1 MKDIISNPVFGVLIS
16 IIAYKIGE
24 IIKAK
29 SKLSV
34 FNPLLT
40 AIVIVVGFLS
50 LSNITYEDYSK
61 GGEIISFFLAPATI
75 ALALPLYKKFDLF
88 KKNAV
93 PIIVGIVCGAVSGII
108 CVIGLSKIFNLSDE
122 LTISLIPKSVTTP
135 IGMAI
140 SEQMGG
146 MPSITVIVVI
156 ITGIVGSI
164 IGPIL
169 NKALKINDKVAM
181 GIAMGNASHA
191 VGTSKAME
199 IGETEGAMSSLTI
212 AIAGI
217 ITVILA
223 PFMWDIFIKIFGL

>member
-40 AIVIVVGFLS
+40 AIVIVVAFLS
-50 LSNITYEDYSK
+50 LTNITYEDYSK

-108 CVIGLSKIFNLSDE
+108 CVIGLSKIYN
-122 LTISLIPKSVTTP
+122 
-135 IGMAI
+135 
-140 SEQMGG
+140 
-146 MPSITVIVVI
+146 
-156 ITGIVGSI
+156 
-164 IGPIL
+164 
-169 NKALKINDKVAM
+169 
-181 GIAMGNASHA
+181 
-191 VGTSKAME
+191 
-199 IGETEGAMSSLTI
+199 
-212 AIAGI
+212 
-217 ITVILA
+217 
-223 PFMWDIFIKIFGL
+223 